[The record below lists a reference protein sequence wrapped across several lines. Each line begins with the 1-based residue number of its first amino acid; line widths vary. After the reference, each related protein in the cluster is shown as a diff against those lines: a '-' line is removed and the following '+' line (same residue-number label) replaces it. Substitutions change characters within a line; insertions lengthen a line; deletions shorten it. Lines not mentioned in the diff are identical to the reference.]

1 MAPVETPLGVMLL
14 GATEGKLC
22 LAEFGDPARLEAQLR
37 RVRQRLGATLV
48 PGREAPA
55 AAEAQLMEYFAGLRR
70 RFDLPLSLAGT
81 DLQRQ
86 VWETLPPD
94 PYYETLSRRL
104 KMPLPGPLTLICGVH
119 RLDASR
125 SGGEQLR
132 GKLYTKL
139 PKPRNR

>member
-86 VWETLPPD
+86 VWETLPQIPI
-94 PYYETLSRRL
+94 TKHS
-104 KMPLPGPLTLICGVH
+104 PGGSKCPSLVH
-119 RLDASR
+119 
-125 SGGEQLR
+125 
-132 GKLYTKL
+132 
-139 PKPRNR
+139 

>member
-1 MAPVETPLGVMLL
+1 MAPVETPLAVMLL

-55 AAEAQLMEYFAGLRR
+55 AAEPQLMEYFAGLRR
-70 RFDLPLSLAGT
+70 RFDLPLSLAGP

-86 VWETLPPD
+86 VGETLPQIPI
-94 PYYETLSRRL
+94 TKHS
-104 KMPLPGPLTLICGVH
+104 PGASKCPSLVH
-119 RLDASR
+119 
-125 SGGEQLR
+125 
-132 GKLYTKL
+132 
-139 PKPRNR
+139 